1 MPFHEL
7 INVDTI
13 EQVMSDRELAERS
26 FWAVARKYGVFE
38 QNITDLLTFTR
49 ACLGI
54 CERFDSDPFKIVNDL
69 ESYRTVCDELETDIN
84 YIGSR
89 LKAEKQFSGELT
101 RRLLDTQDAFQRR
114 AVERDISVTGGMI
127 QGLEFA
133 LSSLGD
139 LMELGFG
146 DSEGDGE

>member
-38 QNITDLLTFTR
+38 QDITDLLTFTR

-69 ESYRTVCDELETDIN
+69 ESYRTVCDELETAINDIGKRAELETEN
-84 YIGSR
+84 KER
-89 LKAEKQFSGELT
+89 LQHSIDVRILT
-101 RRLLDTQDAFQRR
+101 NDLPFTAG
-114 AVERDISVTGGMI
+114 VIH
-127 QGLEFA
+127 GLELA

-139 LMELGFG
+139 LIELGFG
-146 DSEGDGE
+146 DSEGE